1 MKTPRRI
8 LALSLFL
15 LFCRIQTSH
24 ANEWADT
31 IERLKPTVVNLEVT
45 TLVNLGFDE
54 AGTRDGT
61 GFIVDAERG
70 IVATNRHLTS
80 TSPARVKITFIDGS
94 SVEGKVL
101 YYDYYHDF
109 AFVQFDVS
117 AVTTD
122 LQEVRPGSSF
132 ALRPQQSLLLI
143 GNNEKEEYS
152 VKIGMVVNLNTEKG
166 DRHSEAIHTS
176 FDRTGGASGSPV
188 FNQQEQVVGIHFAGT
203 DTSSFEL
210 PVEYL
215 TDALRAIR
223 NGNVPPRGDIGVE
236 LRYVNLDDAIL
247 HADMSDAYRAVYKE
261 EFPAST
267 KVVQIHRII
276 PASPAEHVLK
286 PGDIIWSADDHL
298 IGDNLYLFDKVVD
311 QHAHGIIAI
320 TVLRRNKAV
329 TVALPVQ
336 GLEDEK
342 INKFALFGG
351 GTIQDITAELRRK
364 LNYRGPGVFMN
375 QVQIGSTLSS
385 LGVYDN
391 KDPASRRVIIR
402 ELDGQE
408 VKNLEDFIRAAQ
420 CMAHGTHTTV
430 IYQDLLSVNTAPEVR
445 HVSFDLM
452 LTELRIF
459 ELDEDSRKWEEVP
472 KEPCAVTV
480 GHSVSRED

>member
-8 LALSLFL
+8 LALSLL
-15 LFCRIQTSH
+15 LLLCRREPSH

-61 GFIVDAERG
+61 GFIIDAERG
-70 IVATNRHLTS
+70 IIATNRHLAS
-80 TSPARVKITFIDGS
+80 TSPAHVKITFIDGS

-117 AVTTD
+117 AVTAD
-122 LQEVRPGSSF
+122 LQEARLGSSF
-132 ALRPQQSLLLI
+132 ALRPQQTVLLI

-166 DRHSEAIHTS
+166 NRHSAAIHTS

-188 FNQQEQVVGIHFAGT
+188 FNQHGQVVGIHFAGT

-215 TDALRAIR
+215 TDALEAIR
-223 NGNVPPRGDIGVE
+223 NGEVPPRGDIGVE
-236 LRYVNLDDAIL
+236 LGYVNLDDAIR
-247 HADMSDAYRAVYKE
+247 HADMPDAYRDIYKR

-267 KVVQIHRII
+267 KVVQIQRII
-276 PASPAEHVLK
+276 PASPAEDLLK
-286 PGDIIWSADDHL
+286 PGDIIWSANNHL
-298 IGDNLYLFDKVVD
+298 IGDNLYLFDKLVD
-311 QHAHGIIAI
+311 QHAHGNIPI
-320 TVLRRNKAV
+320 TVLRRNTAV
-329 TVALPVQ
+329 TVELPVHR
-336 GLEDEK
+336 LEGEK
-342 INKFALFGG
+342 ITKFALFGG
-351 GTIQDITAELRRK
+351 GTVQDITAEFRRK
-364 LNYRGPGVFMN
+364 LNYRGHGVFMN

-385 LGVYDN
+385 LGVYDK
-391 KDPASRRVIIR
+391 KDPSSRRVIIR

-408 VKNLEDFIRAAQ
+408 VNNLEDFIRAAQ

-430 IYQDLLSVNTAPEVR
+430 IYQDLLSVNTAPEVK

-459 ELDEDSRKWEEVP
+459 EFNEESRKWEEVR
-472 KEPCAVTV
+472 KEPCAVTAEHHV
-480 GHSVSRED
+480 LRED